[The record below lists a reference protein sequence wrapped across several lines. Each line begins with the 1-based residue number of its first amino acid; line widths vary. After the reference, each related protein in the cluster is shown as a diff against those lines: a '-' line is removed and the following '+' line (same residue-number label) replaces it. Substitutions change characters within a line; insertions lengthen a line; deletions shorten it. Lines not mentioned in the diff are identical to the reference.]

1 MTKTLRE
8 KLKKLPLERQKKI
21 EARSA
26 ELIAEEMTRQEL
38 RQSLKLTQAQIA
50 QRLQIDQGNVSR
62 IEQRTD
68 LMLSTLRKYIEALG
82 GELQLVVR
90 FSDEQIITLTGVFES
105 EEIKENS
112 STSDELGCK

>member
-1 MTKTLRE
+1 MATTLKD
-8 KLKKLPLERQKKI
+8 KLKKLSPERQKKI

-90 FSDEQIITLTGVFES
+90 FPDDQIITLTGVFES
-105 EEIKENS
+105 EEIVENS
-112 STSDELGCK
+112 STNLD